1 MPKRPTSPSMIPDL
15 VPVLP
20 LSGALLLPHTH
31 RPLNIFEPRYLAM
44 VDYALANDRLIGLVQ
59 PEDVSEESPQGD
71 VPLRPIG
78 CLGRL
83 THFDESEEDRYLIVL
98 EGLTRFTIKDE
109 AQTDT
114 LFRQCHISV
123 NQFAGDFEPDA
134 GEDAVD
140 RKRFLSMMR
149 EYAEFADLD
158 LDWSEID
165 ETGTADLVNFACMMT
180 PYGAAEKQILLEAD
194 TLETRA
200 ETLIAMAEL
209 EMARSRTGA
218 TLQ

>member
-1 MPKRPTSPSMIPDL
+1 MIPDY

-31 RPLNIFEPRYLAM
+31 RPLNIFEPRYIAM
-44 VDYALANDRLIGLVQ
+44 VDYALAHDRLIGLVQ
-59 PEDVSEESPQGD
+59 PEDVSEESPEGN

-78 CLGRL
+78 CVGRL

-98 EGLTRFTIKDE
+98 EGITRFTITGE
-109 AQTDT
+109 AQTDA
-114 LFRQCHISV
+114 LFRQCHINV
-123 NQFAGDFEPDA
+123 NQFSSDFEAAA

-140 RKRFLSMMR
+140 RKRFLAMMR
-149 EYAEFADLD
+149 DYAEFADLD
-158 LDWSEID
+158 LDWTEID
-165 ETGTADLVNFACMMT
+165 ETGTADLVNFACMMS

-209 EMARSRTGA
+209 EMARSRTGT